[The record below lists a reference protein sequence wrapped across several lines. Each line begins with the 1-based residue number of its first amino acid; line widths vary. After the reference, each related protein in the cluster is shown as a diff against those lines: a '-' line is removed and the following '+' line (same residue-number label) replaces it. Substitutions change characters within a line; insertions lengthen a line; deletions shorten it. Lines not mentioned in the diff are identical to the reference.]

1 MTSCSNLH
9 SIHYIPSLLAQNI
22 IKRCK
27 LTETSNSNNTHT
39 QHTIVQVLS
48 SKGKNHNYH
57 LGSYRFTGLRFRV
70 DERSSMFGSTPGST
84 LVESVCSVELGVESS
99 TLDSSLGEDT
109 TGGSVTLV
117 EGTICSGI
125 TMEGER

>member
-1 MTSCSNLH
+1 
-9 SIHYIPSLLAQNI
+9 
-22 IKRCK
+22 
-27 LTETSNSNNTHT
+27 
-39 QHTIVQVLS
+39 
-48 SKGKNHNYH
+48 
-57 LGSYRFTGLRFRV
+57 
-70 DERSSMFGSTPGST
+70 MFGSTLGST

-125 TMEGER
+125 TMEGEIEVVSGGLPDETISVDDTVLVRICST